1 MPTLASLDAVDL
13 RVLRGRLEEDE
24 QIERAVLDEEQG
36 SVWIITPPDV
46 HESEVRDRVVA
57 ILAEFDVADADVH
70 IDFASMNT
78 APLRR
83 RVRFV
88 GAERR
93 EQKDGHVRIEAELDW
108 QGQKYRGTAEGESGA
123 LIELR
128 TAGQAALDAVQKLT
142 NDALKLRL
150 IGVKQLRAFDTELVV
165 ASLVRTEGEM
175 QRYVGSVLA
184 TSDPARAA
192 CLAVLNAL
200 NRTLGNFL
208 RTEI

>member
-1 MPTLASLDAVDL
+1 MPSLASLDAVDL
-13 RVLRGRLEEDE
+13 RVLRGRLEEDD

-46 HESEVRDRVVA
+46 HEAEVRTRVTA
-57 ILAEFDVADADVH
+57 ILAEFDVAADDVQL
-70 IDFASMNT
+70 DFASMNAT
-78 APLRR
+78 PLRR
-83 RVRFV
+83 RVRFI

-93 EQKDGHVRIEAELDW
+93 EQKDGHVRIEAELEW
-108 QGQKYRGTAEGESGA
+108 QGQKYRGGAEGESGA

-128 TAGQAALDAVQKLT
+128 TAAQAALQAVEKLT
-142 NDALKLRL
+142 NDELKVRL

-165 ASLVRTEGEM
+165 ASLVRTEGEL
-175 QRYVGSVLA
+175 QRYVGTVLA
-184 TSDPARAA
+184 TSDPARAS

-208 RTEI
+208 RTET